1 MFDKFTVLFRKAKD
15 LCISTKKML
24 QTLDYFLCILT
35 NHGTD
40 ASTYLKHYLI
50 FRGKKML
57 RFVFWFFKEK
67 FRNKCFLIGC
77 CRSAD
82 DMQMYHPECV
92 PVTHDTIQGAVDWLW
107 ELDRLASVSK
117 TATAEAV
124 LKAMTDQH
132 VSWMISH
139 LSEKTLEYHT
149 N

>member
-1 MFDKFTVLFRKAKD
+1 MHFNKKNASSFR
-15 LCISTKKML
+15 LL
-24 QTLDYFLCILT
+24 FLCILT
-35 NHGTD
+35 NHDTD
-40 ASTYLKHYLI
+40 ASTYFKHYLI
-50 FRGKKML
+50 FMEKNCWAWFFDFWKKSL
-57 RFVFWFFKEK
+57 GINVFWF
-67 FRNKCFLIGC
+67 
-77 CRSAD
+77 RSAD

>member
-1 MFDKFTVLFRKAKD
+1 M
-15 LCISTKKML
+15 
-24 QTLDYFLCILT
+24 YF
-35 NHGTD
+35 
-40 ASTYLKHYLI
+40 
-50 FRGKKML
+50 F
-57 RFVFWFFKEK
+57 
-67 FRNKCFLIGC
+67 IGS

-139 LSEKTLEYHT
+139 LLEKTYILISVIQKT
-149 N
+149 NNHKLAGYMLLLVLNYYFLVL

>member
-1 MFDKFTVLFRKAKD
+1 
-15 LCISTKKML
+15 
-24 QTLDYFLCILT
+24 
-35 NHGTD
+35 
-40 ASTYLKHYLI
+40 
-50 FRGKKML
+50 
-57 RFVFWFFKEK
+57 
-67 FRNKCFLIGC
+67 
-77 CRSAD
+77 
-82 DMQMYHPECV
+82 MQMYHPECV

-139 LSEKTLEYHT
+139 LSERLWNIIQT

>member
-1 MFDKFTVLFRKAKD
+1 MYIHVN
-15 LCISTKKML
+15 M
-24 QTLDYFLCILT
+24 YM
-35 NHGTD
+35 
-40 ASTYLKHYLI
+40 Y
-50 FRGKKML
+50 
-57 RFVFWFFKEK
+57 
-67 FRNKCFLIGC
+67 FLIGS

-132 VSWMISH
+132 VSWRSAIYWK
-139 LSEKTLEYHT
+139 KTLEYRT
-149 N
+149 Y

>member
-1 MFDKFTVLFRKAKD
+1 MYIHVN
-15 LCISTKKML
+15 M
-24 QTLDYFLCILT
+24 YM
-35 NHGTD
+35 
-40 ASTYLKHYLI
+40 Y
-50 FRGKKML
+50 
-57 RFVFWFFKEK
+57 
-67 FRNKCFLIGC
+67 FLIGS

-132 VSWMISH
+132 VSWIISH
-139 LSEKTLEYHT
+139 LLEKTLEYRT
-149 N
+149 Y